1 MAEMGRRKMIKK
13 FTPILFS
20 ITVLFILFVIFWQRG
35 PGPSLTRINQEMDM
49 DMNIRDF
56 SLIQGR
62 KDKSRWELKS
72 DNAGFLKDQEVF
84 TLDNP
89 VITYHKPDDSRPLVV
104 SSSRGK
110 AFQKENII
118 RLWPDVQAEQNGI
131 KVNSEKATYMG
142 KDGFV
147 LLEGN
152 VIFSG
157 RGVRVNSPEARINLD
172 NNRITATGG
181 VKTRLD

>member
-1 MAEMGRRKMIKK
+1 MIKK

-20 ITVLFILFVIFWQRG
+20 VAVLFILFVIFWQRG
-35 PGPSLTRINQEMDM
+35 PGPSLTRINQEMEM

-56 SLIQGR
+56 NLIQGR
-62 KDKSRWELKS
+62 EDKSRWELAS

-89 VITYHKPDDSRPLVV
+89 VITYHNQDDSDPLVV
-104 SSSRGK
+104 SASQGK
-110 AFQKENII
+110 AFQKEGIVH
-118 RLWPDVQAEQNGI
+118 LWPDVQAEQNGI
-131 KVNSEKATYMG
+131 KVNSEKATYKG
-142 KDGFV
+142 DNGFV

-157 RGVRVNSPEARINLD
+157 KGVMVNSPEARINLD
-172 NNRITATGG
+172 NNRITAVGG
-181 VKTRLD
+181 VKTRLN

>member
-1 MAEMGRRKMIKK
+1 MIKK

-20 ITVLFILFVIFWQRG
+20 TAVLFILFVIFWQRG
-35 PGPSLTRINQEMDM
+35 PGPSLTRINQEMEV
-49 DMNIRDF
+49 DMNIKNF

-62 KDKSRWELKS
+62 KDKSRWELVS
-72 DNAGFLKDQEVF
+72 DNAGFLKDQQVF

-89 VITYHKPDDSRPLVV
+89 VITYHGQDDSDPLVV
-104 SSSRGK
+104 SASQGK
-110 AFQKENII
+110 AFQKDNIVQ
-118 RLWPDVQAEQNGI
+118 LWPDVQAEQNKI
-131 KVNSEKATYMG
+131 KVNSQKATYRG

-172 NNRITATGG
+172 NNRITAAGG